1 MKRFVIIGGAPI
13 EDYESIKKHLRSDDY
28 FAVCDCGLRHCDTLN
43 ITPDLIIGDFDSY
56 ALPNTEKELIVLPR
70 EKDDTDTFFAA
81 KEGVKRGF
89 TEFLLV
95 GVIGGR
101 IDHSIGNIS
110 ILLYLESLDLTAK
123 AVDDYSEIEIIS
135 DKTAY
140 IESKFRYFSLLN
152 ITGVAKGITI
162 KNAKF
167 PLDNGEITCEYQY
180 GISNETVNNSPAE
193 VSVKEGKLLLL
204 KVIKG

>member
-1 MKRFVIIGGAPI
+1 MRRCVIVGGAGI
-13 EDYESIKKHLRSDDY
+13 SNYEYIRSVLREDDY
-28 FAVCDCGLRHCDTLN
+28 VVFCDSGLKHMEALQVKA
-43 ITPDLIIGDFDSY
+43 DLIAGDFDSHENPH
-56 ALPNTEKELIVLPR
+56 LDVETIVLPR

-89 TEFLLV
+89 DEFLLL

-101 IDHSIGNIS
+101 LDHSIGNIS
-110 ILLYLESLDLTAK
+110 ILLYLESLGLTAK

-152 ITGVAKGITI
+152 VTGIAKGITI

-167 PLDNGEITCEYQY
+167 PLENGEITCEYQY
-180 GISNETVNNSPAE
+180 GVSNETINSSPAE
-193 VSVKEGKLLLL
+193 VSVKEGKLLLI
-204 KVIKG
+204 KVIKD